1 MPSPTEDAALIFAIE
16 TKQRS
21 VIEQGLGLSMSE
33 ARQRVKEIFNSEDEY
48 LAKVD
53 EEIEHLYQLAGGIV
67 TESHV
72 DEAHGDL
79 ASTLRDDNF
88 QVGDRTS
95 SIKPLEAEEISN
107 EVDDAFSD
115 WGD

>member
-1 MPSPTEDAALIFAIE
+1 MPSPTEGAALIFAIE

-33 ARQRVKEIFNSEDEY
+33 ARQRVKEIFNSEDDY

-53 EEIEHLYQLAGGIV
+53 EEIEHLYQVAGGGV
-67 TESHV
+67 TESHI
-72 DEAHGDL
+72 DTNHENL

-88 QVGDRTS
+88 KVGDRTT
-95 SIKPLEAEEISN
+95 SIKPLESEEISA

-115 WGD
+115 WGE